1 MSAVAALFNVPS
13 SPPEFNQWS
22 FAHAAHHRD
31 IIRAIY
37 QRVGLVLDEFVLDP
51 LNVNDMGAW
60 LYQHQLMHQQM
71 DPILGI
77 GGYDLLDVEFKDQQ
91 QLAGWIWLNS
101 QEHYQAANT
110 LGIG

>member
-13 SPPEFNQWS
+13 TQTEFDAWA

-31 IIRAIY
+31 IIRSIY
-37 QRVGLVLDEFVLDP
+37 NLSGVVLDEYVLDP
-51 LNVNDMGAW
+51 LNPNDTNTW
-60 LYQHQLMHQQM
+60 LYQHQLMHSQM

-77 GGYDLLDVEFKDQQ
+77 AGYDLLDVDFKNREE
-91 QLAGWIWLNS
+91 LSGWIWLNS

-110 LGIG
+110 LAIG